1 MASAALFAGFD
12 RAPITEGPLERHL
25 FDEVINVCLV
35 SLSGPAM
42 ANGLDIS
49 ILPTASQPADGC
61 RLSSLYN
68 SAGKFFIYEFG
79 KLKIC
84 VIFQITA

>member
-35 SLSGPAM
+35 SLNGPVM

-49 ILPTASQPADGC
+49 ILPTASQRTVVGCPAYTIV
-61 RLSSLYN
+61 RVNFLSIN
-68 SAGKFFIYEFG
+68 S
-79 KLKIC
+79 
-84 VIFQITA
+84 VS